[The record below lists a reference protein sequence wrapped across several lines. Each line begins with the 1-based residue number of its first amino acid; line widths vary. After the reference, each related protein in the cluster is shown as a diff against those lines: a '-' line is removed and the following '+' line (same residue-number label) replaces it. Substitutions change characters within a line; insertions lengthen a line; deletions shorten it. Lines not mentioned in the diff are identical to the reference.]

1 MSTQQP
7 LEELLVNL
15 QTQGD
20 LLDMLASSTLSSEAF
35 LRYRRKQNLLL
46 MRSREQLIQAEDEMQ
61 TPISGSDIAEDNSPE
76 PTVVSLSHP
85 PRKRANR
92 RARRPTKPGSRQ
104 PASLQ
109 LQQAWRVPRSS
120 IRLTLRS

>member
-61 TPISGSDIAEDNSPE
+61 TPISGSDIAEDNS
-76 PTVVSLSHP
+76 T
-85 PRKRANR
+85 
-92 RARRPTKPGSRQ
+92 
-104 PASLQ
+104 
-109 LQQAWRVPRSS
+109 
-120 IRLTLRS
+120 